1 MGRLYAGIAFGLT
14 ALACNPDPGE
24 LNQQVGYRVGAEDA
38 ASSGERGSVRISEVL
53 WSGSVNAEGV
63 RDQSDVYVELRNESA
78 RPINVSGWF
87 LEISG
92 PLDKVWRIPDSET
105 IIGVGEHVYI
115 AAKTT
120 GCFPDPD
127 YVLPTLELPDGDP
140 FRLTLRDADE
150 RLIEPIGSR
159 DMPPF
164 AGGWD
169 LVDSRSMERVE
180 LMFGGYGTEPRV
192 WHFYTDA
199 QTDQP
204 NFVRILE
211 SCRAHT
217 LGSPGKPNSPDYSG
231 AYSTGSF
238 E

>member
-1 MGRLYAGIAFGLT
+1 MGRLHAGLILGLIA
-14 ALACNPDPGE
+14 AACNPDPGE
-24 LNQQVGYRVGAEDA
+24 LDQTVAYRVGSETE
-38 ASSGERGSVRISEVL
+38 ASSGERGTVRISEVL
-53 WSGSVNAEGV
+53 WSGSINADGV
-63 RDQSDVYVELRNESA
+63 RDQSDIYVELRNESA
-78 RPINVSGWF
+78 RPINISGWF

-92 PLDKVWRIPDSET
+92 PLDRVWRIPQSDR
-105 IIGVGEHVYI
+105 ILGVGEHIYI
-115 AAKTT
+115 AAKTS

-127 YVLPTLELPDGDP
+127 FVIEGLELPDGDP

-159 DMPPF
+159 EMPPF
-164 AGGWD
+164 AGGYD

-180 LMFGGYGTEPRV
+180 LMFGGYGTEPQV
-192 WHFYTDA
+192 WHFYTQA
-199 QTDQP
+199 PTDEP
-204 NFVRILE
+204 NNVRILE

-217 LGSPGKPNSPDYSG
+217 LGSPGRPNSPDYSG